1 MRRTGPG
8 EQGFDTLRVSILGFD
23 TLRYSTQ
30 VALNPSH
37 FVGFDT
43 LRTQP
48 KPQPKGQSTGRG
60 IGRGRKGMGRMGDTR
75 LRAGLGGQCICPACG
90 AKVEHQD
97 RISCYNVS
105 CPKCGAKMTR
115 QESPLIYSWSG
126 TRPDAGLGGQC
137 ICPVCGAK
145 VEHQVRPLR
154 IPCYEVSCPKCG
166 AKMTRQESPRI
177 HSWG

>member
-1 MRRTGPG
+1 MPRGDGTGPG
-8 EQGFDTLRVSILGFD
+8 EQGFDTLGFD
-23 TLRYSTQ
+23 GL
-30 VALNPSH
+30 
-37 FVGFDT
+37 DT
-43 LRTQP
+43 SLLDPAPQATQP
-48 KPQPKGQSTGRG
+48 DGAQPFGRLRASSKGQSTGRG
-60 IGRGRKGMGRMGDTR
+60 IGRGRKGIGRMGDTR
-75 LRAGLGGQCICPACG
+75 LRAGLGGQCICPVCG

-97 RISCYNVS
+97 RISCYKVS

-115 QESPLIYSWSG
+115 QESPRIYSWSG
-126 TRPDAGLGGQC
+126 TRPDADIGGQC
-137 ICPVCGAK
+137 ICPACGAK